1 MCALILA
8 QSNSMIPISGMNGLK
23 GSLFFF
29 FMRRLE
35 KVGHLKDLDSCVYH
49 QTYAINMYKCI

>member
-8 QSNSMIPISGMNGLK
+8 QSNSMIPISGINGLK
-23 GSLFFF
+23 GSFFF

-35 KVGHLKDLDSCVYH
+35 KVGPLKDLDYCVYH